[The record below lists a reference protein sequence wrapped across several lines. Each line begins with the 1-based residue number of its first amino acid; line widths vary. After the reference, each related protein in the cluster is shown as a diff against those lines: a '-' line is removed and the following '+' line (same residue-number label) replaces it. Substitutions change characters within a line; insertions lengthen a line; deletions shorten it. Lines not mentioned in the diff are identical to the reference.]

1 MQCKMI
7 LIELVNN
14 SNEGNE
20 GILRSEKKHKRKN
33 LPDQP
38 PTFVIFVRRLTSRS
52 RRGQITKM
60 ARKQSE
66 KRRFHG
72 IAMMRVSHYGGER

>member
-1 MQCKMI
+1 MQCKRI

-14 SNEGNE
+14 CNEGDE
-20 GILRSEKKHKRKN
+20 GILSEKKHKRKN
-33 LPDQP
+33 LPNQP
-38 PTFVIFVRRLTSRS
+38 FTFVIFVRRLTSRS
-52 RRGQITKM
+52 RREQITKI

-72 IAMMRVSHYGGER
+72 SP

>member
-1 MQCKMI
+1 MQCKKI
-7 LIELVNN
+7 TIELVNN
-14 SNEGNE
+14 SNEDNDGV
-20 GILRSEKKHKRKN
+20 LRNEKKHKRKN

-38 PTFVIFVRRLTSRS
+38 PTFVIFVRRLESRS
-52 RRGQITKM
+52 RRGQNTKM

-72 IAMMRVSHYGGER
+72 SP